1 MATGYLPEPKMP
13 EMIPNSLRKGLN
25 GGEPVMAK
33 NPARKS
39 PPVRG
44 EPLEQPPD
52 LLGVLG
58 PVGAMDVPGGE
69 EENPLGQAIVDDVE
83 ERTRESPFTHPQGN
97 DQYPHMLHAGVGQ
110 HPFEV

>member
-1 MATGYLPEPKMP
+1 MTTINTRGGATVKNWSRYPTIVPASRGALPIIMGRMVLAIPMKMIARKRRSAVATGYLPEPKMP

-44 EPLEQPPD
+44 SLWSSPRTFSAFL
-52 LLGVLG
+52 
-58 PVGAMDVPGGE
+58 VP
-69 EENPLGQAIVDDVE
+69 
-83 ERTRESPFTHPQGN
+83 
-97 DQYPHMLHAGVGQ
+97 
-110 HPFEV
+110 